1 MKRTIQR
8 SERGRQR
15 GVVLI
20 STMLLLII
28 MTIFAV
34 SMFRSVGV
42 QEMVAGNVRE
52 KQRSL
57 QVAQSALQY
66 AEYWVAN
73 NAGAGTSAC
82 AGVVSGNTPG
92 NILICNTPL
101 ATPSTL
107 PWGVGFTYNPGGSDL
122 NVLTSPGRDT
132 YYSLPQ
138 FYIWDAGV
146 SAVTRC
152 GELYQI
158 DAWSY
163 AGTTNTQTEVESTYL
178 VTALAC
184 SGGGL

>member
-1 MKRTIQR
+1 MKPAIRQ
-8 SERGRQR
+8 SQR

-20 STMLLLII
+20 STLLLLII

-57 QVAQSALQY
+57 QAAQSALQY

-82 AGVVSGNTPG
+82 SGVVSGNTPG
-92 NILICNTPL
+92 NVLICNTAL
-101 ATPSTL
+101 TTPSSV
-107 PWGVGFTYNPGGSDL
+107 PWGGSTPVGFTYNPGGSDL
-122 NVLTSPGRDT
+122 NVQTSPGLNT
-132 YYSLPQ
+132 YNSLPV
-138 FYIWDAGV
+138 FYIWDAGI

-163 AGTTNTQTEVESTYL
+163 AGTTNTVTEVESTYL

-184 SGGGL
+184 SGGGP